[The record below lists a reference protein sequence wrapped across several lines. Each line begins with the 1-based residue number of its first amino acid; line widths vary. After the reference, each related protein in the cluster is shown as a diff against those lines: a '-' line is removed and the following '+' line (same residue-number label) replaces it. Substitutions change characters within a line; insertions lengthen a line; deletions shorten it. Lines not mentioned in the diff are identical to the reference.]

1 MTRAFDVIRTIS
13 LLDAA
18 SCVAFLVTLGM
29 LAMVTL

>member
-1 MTRAFDVIRTIS
+1 MTRAIETLRALS

-18 SCVAFLVTLGM
+18 SCVAFLLTLGM